1 LNISMFNLIRLVCF
15 TSIMAVVAMLHGCV
29 NIPSFQDRALYAQ
42 QLAAQEGWQSHIIK
56 TPFFDL
62 MSYQPPINHVEQLT
76 IYIEGDG
83 LAWITSRQASTNPTP
98 NNPLALK
105 LALNDSTST
114 SVYLARPC
122 QFVTD
127 KYRHGCENK
136 YWTNYRFAPKVI
148 NAMDQAVSQLK
159 YKFKATRLI
168 LVGYSGGGAVA
179 ALLASMRDDV
189 ALLITVAGNLDH
201 REWTAFHHISPLKGS
216 LNPADYRE
224 KLSAVEQIH
233 FVGEKDKV
241 IPPLLAQRFIDG
253 LSVSAKAK
261 VVVVPEQTH
270 GCCWDSLW
278 PDVLLGLQK

>member
-1 LNISMFNLIRLVCF
+1 MNINIFQLPRRVCCAAF
-15 TSIMAVVAMLHGCV
+15 LAVLAMLHGCV
-29 NIPSFQDRALYAQ
+29 SIPSVQDRTKNAQ
-42 QLAAQEGWQSHIIK
+42 QLAAQQGWEAHIIK
-56 TPFFDL
+56 TPSFNL
-62 MSYQPPINHVEQLT
+62 MSYQPPMHQIEQLT

-83 LAWITSRQASTNPTP
+83 LAWITSRQVSSNPTP
-98 NNPLALK
+98 SNPLALK
-105 LALNDSTST
+105 LALSDSTST

-136 YWTNYRFAPKVI
+136 YWTNARFSPEVI
-148 NAMDQAVSQLK
+148 SAMNQAVSQLK
-159 YKFKATRLI
+159 EKFQASRLV

-189 ALLITVAGNLDH
+189 VKLITIAGNLDH
-201 REWTAFHHISPLKGS
+201 QEWTDFHHISPLKGS
-216 LNPADYRE
+216 LNAADYRQQ
-224 KLSAVEQIH
+224 LSAIEQIH

-241 IPPLLAQRFIDG
+241 IPPFLAQRFIGG